1 MLNKSYSYL
10 IPLLDKY
17 CKIDGD
23 YYIMLENVYTRHQD
37 GDVGNIII
45 LSYCNADNDDFTK
58 YIEELKAN
66 ELCQDFIE
74 NDDDIS
80 VILKF
85 PDEFIDEYNFY
96 KEGKFSQFSQEAK
109 DIIVKYVLDT
119 HKYKDAYRVKRVLN
133 KDISLREEL
142 EHKLAMTIDRD
153 MELSSIPDKELE
165 TFYY

>member
-10 IPLLDKY
+10 IPLLNKY

-37 GDVGNIII
+37 GDVGDIII
-45 LSYCNADNDDFTK
+45 LSYCNADNDDFKK

-85 PDEFIDEYNFY
+85 PDEFIDEYNFF

-142 EHKLAMTIDRD
+142 EHKLAMTIDKD
-153 MELSSIPDKELE
+153 MELSSIPDKKLE

>member
-45 LSYCNADNDDFTK
+45 LSYCNADNDDFKK

-142 EHKLAMTIDRD
+142 EHKLAMAIDKD

-165 TFYY
+165 TFYC

>member
-23 YYIMLENVYTRHQD
+23 YYIMLENVYTRHQE
-37 GDVGNIII
+37 GDVGDIII
-45 LSYCNADNDDFTK
+45 LSYCNADNDDFKK

>member
-37 GDVGNIII
+37 GDVGDIII
-45 LSYCNADNDDFTK
+45 LSYCNADNDDFKK
-58 YIEELKAN
+58 YIEELKSN

-74 NDDDIS
+74 TDDDIS